1 MNFLPGKRGRVAVI
15 GAGPAG
21 MAAALSVH
29 QAGHDV
35 VLFERYPQ
43 ARPAGN
49 ILNLWPAPIKALGL
63 LGVDTEDLGAPCT
76 SEFRSADGR
85 RRVRVELPEDVVR
98 TYGGG
103 FIGLLRP
110 ELYERLIAALPKGVL
125 HVDHTVVR
133 VEQDESGVRLH
144 LSDGAIHDAAVVIG
158 ADGIDSLVR
167 RTLWGD
173 SPKREHNLHIFGG
186 YTFDESVTAE
196 PGLCVVSHSRTVQ
209 GSWTAVRDKGRA
221 GFQWWVLE
229 AFDASQEFTGDLYS
243 SATTLGE
250 AFARPLPQLIAATDP
265 AHVQRWVI
273 RDRRPLEQW
282 SKGRVTLIGDAAHPT
297 SPYAAYGAGMATE
310 DGYFI
315 GRRLAGVDLSDY
327 TKVRRALDAFETP
340 RKPHTA
346 RQSQQA
352 YLLGQLF
359 HHAPRPLR
367 PVRDVILDRTPVL
380 QKVVGE
386 ATPGEILKQ
395 LGEIDRAEARFAAVL
410 GAGAAP
416 GTAF

>member
-1 MNFLPGKRGRVAVI
+1 MSTSPRTRGRVAIV

-35 VLFERYPQ
+35 VLLERYRQ

-49 ILNLWPAPIKALGL
+49 ILNLWPPPIKALGL
-63 LGVDTEDLGAPCT
+63 LGVDISDLGAPCY
-76 SEFRSADGR
+76 SEFRSVDGHTR
-85 RRVRVELPEDVVR
+85 ARVELPEDVIR
-98 TYGGG
+98 DYGGG

-110 ELYERLIAALPKGVL
+110 ELYERLLAALPPGVL
-125 HVDHTVVR
+125 QVNRGVESI
-133 VEQDESGVRLH
+133 EQDESGARLH
-144 LSDGAIHDAAVVIG
+144 MTDGTIEEADVVIG

-167 RTLWGD
+167 RTLWGE

-186 YTFDESVTAE
+186 FVYADEIDVQR
-196 PGLCVVSHSRTVQ
+196 GLCVVSHNRKVQ
-209 GSWTAVRDKGRA
+209 GSWTSIRHKGRN

-229 AFDASQEFTGDLYS
+229 AHDADEEFAGDFH
-243 SATTLGE
+243 ATATRLG
-250 AFARPLPQLIAATDP
+250 ADFPHPLPQLIAATDP
-265 AHVQRWVI
+265 ADVQRWPI
-273 RDRRPLEQW
+273 RDRKPLKQW
-282 SKGRVTLIGDAAHPT
+282 SKGRVTVVGDAAHPT

-310 DGYFI
+310 DGYFL

-327 TKVRRALDAFETP
+327 QAVRQALELFEAP

-352 YLLGQLF
+352 YILGQMF
-359 HHAPRPLR
+359 HHAPAPLQY
-367 PVRDVILDRTPVL
+367 VRDLVLDRTPLL

-386 ATPGEILKQ
+386 SSPREILEQ
-395 LGEIDRAEARFAAVL
+395 IDLIDQAERAFVASLG
-410 GAGAAP
+410 
-416 GTAF
+416 